1 MKGGESC
8 LDTVG
13 RKASVRARKH
23 GPGDRKAA
31 MERRG
36 ACASA
41 KTHAAPQSAETVV
54 RHAALH
60 PPRFSGGH
68 EGERRRTRRHKEYG

>member
-23 GPGDRKAA
+23 GPEGQKSRDGAPRGVCVSQDA
-31 MERRG
+31 RR
-36 ACASA
+36 
-41 KTHAAPQSAETVV
+41 APKRGTVV

-60 PPRFSGGH
+60 PPRMT
-68 EGERRRTRRHKEYG
+68 EGQGKG